1 MIQKT
6 RTADIPE
13 TAITK
18 PRHSIVARAIVACA
32 IIICITLLGIL
43 GNSYMTAALE
53 GDAEAI
59 NVAGSLRMQAWRMVA
74 TADTDPAGLQ
84 AHVEKMRATLESPSM
99 QAALARHQASALP
112 ALHAAVV
119 DQWQHEMRP
128 LLVGDTSRIEP
139 LREQVPVFV
148 NLLDGIVATLQR
160 LSEQNLAMIQ
170 RVQLGT
176 LLIVLLS
183 TCALIFDLRRLLA
196 APLRQLTALAHQ
208 VSRGDF
214 SGRIK
219 PGAGTELDLLAST
232 LNKMNEELAG
242 LYADMETKVN
252 DKTAELTRTNAALHL
267 LFDSAR
273 MLYNQPEDPVRMM
286 AGSLAA
292 VREALGCG
300 PVSLCL
306 NSGAGGGNYAAVTSE
321 GSEPPHYC
329 KLSSCAECP
338 ADLADSELECMD
350 RLISFELRAGSTH
363 LGSLRVEQPV
373 GEPLQPW
380 QEQMLVTLADLYAAS
395 LSLANLGQ
403 QQARNALMEERAVIA
418 RELHDSLAQ
427 ALSAQK
433 LQLARLK
440 RQVEKGCAPSELAA
454 TREQIEQGL
463 SAAYRQL
470 RELLTTFRIQV
481 NEPGLKPALLATV
494 NEFSRNSGIA
504 ITLDYQ
510 LDHCPL
516 SPNEEVHC
524 LQIAREALSNVIR
537 HAQADK
543 CWLKLVQDDAGVV
556 SLCVEDDGVG
566 MSETTSPEGHYG
578 LSILRER
585 ADSLGGTLQIVQ
597 RNAGG
602 TRIMVDFPPGY
613 RIVAAPKEKENA
625 AYE

>member
-1 MIQKT
+1 MTQDTIQST
-6 RTADIPE
+6 DVSGTAD
-13 TAITK
+13 TK
-18 PRHSIVARAIVACA
+18 PRHSIVSRAIIACA

-43 GNSYMTAALE
+43 GNSYVTSALE

-59 NVAGSLRMQAWRMVA
+59 NVAGSLRMQAWRLAA
-74 TADTDPAGLQ
+74 TADADSARLQ
-84 AHVEKMRATLESPSM
+84 SHVEKMQATLESPIL
-99 QAALARHQASALP
+99 QAAMDRHRASALP
-112 ALHAAVV
+112 ALHEAVV
-119 DQWQHEMRP
+119 DHWQRGMRP
-128 LLVGDTSRIEP
+128 LLVDKTPQIQSLG
-139 LREQVPVFV
+139 EQVPVFV

-160 LSEQNLAMIQ
+160 LSERNLAMIQ

-176 LLIVLLS
+176 LLVVLLS
-183 TCALIFDLRRLLA
+183 TCALILDLRKHLA
-196 APLRQLTALAHQ
+196 TPLRQLTALAHQ

-214 SGRIK
+214 TGRMRA
-219 PGAGTELDLLAST
+219 GSGTELDLLAST
-232 LNKMNEELAG
+232 LNKMNEELAS

-267 LFDSAR
+267 LFESAR
-273 MLYNQPEDPVRMM
+273 TLYNQPADPVRMM
-286 AGSLAA
+286 ARSLAA
-292 VREALGCG
+292 VRQALGCG

-338 ADLADSELECMD
+338 ADLADSGLECMD
-350 RLISFELRAGSTH
+350 RLTSFELHSGSTH

-373 GEPLQPW
+373 GEPLQAW
-380 QEQMLVTLADLYAAS
+380 QEQVLVTLADLYAAS
-395 LSLANLGQ
+395 MSLANLGQ
-403 QQARNALMEERAVIA
+403 QQARLALMEERAVIA

-440 RQVEKGCAPSELAA
+440 RQVENGCGPSELAE

-463 SAAYRQL
+463 AAAYRQL

-481 NEPGLKPALLATV
+481 NEPGLKPALQATV
-494 NEFSRNSGIA
+494 KEFSRNSGVD

-524 LQIAREALSNVIR
+524 LQIAREALSNVIK
-537 HAQADK
+537 HAQAGQ
-543 CWLKLVQDDAGVV
+543 CWIQLKQDDKGIV
-556 SLCVEDDGVG
+556 SVQVEDDGIG
-566 MSETTSPEGHYG
+566 IAETTSPEGHYG
-578 LSILRER
+578 LSILHER
-585 ADSLGGTLQIVQ
+585 ASSLGGTLHIY
-597 RNAGG
+597 RREAGG
-602 TRIMVDFPPGY
+602 TKILVNFPPDY
-613 RIVAAPKEKENA
+613 RIVVPREHAAHE
-625 AYE
+625 